1 MRPILLLALA
11 LAGVACS
18 PHNVRCNGRLRAINP
33 TTTTAPAHRDKD
45 PSGSGQP

>member
-18 PHNVRCNGRLRAINP
+18 PRNVRCDGRLRAINP
-33 TTTTAPAHRDKD
+33 TTTTAPAHQDKER
-45 PSGSGQP
+45 PGSGQP